1 MRVLFYSTKK
11 FEIPYLI
18 KANHTH
24 IDVQF
29 TEDPLS
35 AQTAHLAKGIDCVS
49 IFTADDAST
58 EVIRGLHVFGVKYIA
73 IRAAGFDNIDLKEA
87 NDLGIRVAN
96 VPEYSPYSIAEHAVA
111 LILALNRKLVLANQ
125 QVKDH
130 NFTLDNLIGFDLH
143 GKTVGI
149 IGTGRIGKIVA
160 SILHGFGCNLLGY
173 DIHHSEELQK
183 QFNVTYCSLR
193 ELCINSDIV
202 TVHTP
207 LNEQTRYMLDKEV
220 FSCMKKGI
228 MIINTARGAVV
239 NTQDLI
245 SYIENGTIGAY
256 GMDVYEKE
264 RGVFFIDRSTNKV
277 KDPMLSKLMDLRNV
291 LITPHQ
297 AFATNEALT
306 NIADTT
312 FYNILEWQA
321 GLQPENELSHA
332 IHLISAMAS

>member
-1 MRVLFYSTKK
+1 
-11 FEIPYLI
+11 
-18 KANHTH
+18 
-24 IDVQF
+24 
-29 TEDPLS
+29 
-35 AQTAHLAKGIDCVS
+35 
-49 IFTADDAST
+49 
-58 EVIRGLHVFGVKYIA
+58 
-73 IRAAGFDNIDLKEA
+73 
-87 NDLGIRVAN
+87 
-96 VPEYSPYSIAEHAVA
+96 
-111 LILALNRKLVLANQ
+111 
-125 QVKDH
+125 
-130 NFTLDNLIGFDLH
+130 
-143 GKTVGI
+143 
-149 IGTGRIGKIVA
+149 
-160 SILHGFGCNLLGY
+160 
-173 DIHHSEELQK
+173 
-183 QFNVTYCSLR
+183 
-193 ELCINSDIV
+193 
-202 TVHTP
+202 
-207 LNEQTRYMLDKEV
+207 MLDKEV